1 MRSLTN
7 LCGEGSPGGK
17 PNVLGSLRDMP
28 TGTTVMHTDL
38 DKLITTT
45 DMGVQE
51 QQWCGGANR
60 QAQPNAH
67 KHQRLPFCVLPHRS
81 A

>member
-1 MRSLTN
+1 
-7 LCGEGSPGGK
+7 
-17 PNVLGSLRDMP
+17 
-28 TGTTVMHTDL
+28 MHTDL